1 MLLSLL
7 QLPEYR
13 LILVESHRLE
23 MNLHLMKN
31 IMTFGQLKAH
41 LLTFLIKKEK
51 STEDIILNTD
61 QS

>member
-1 MLLSLL
+1 
-7 QLPEYR
+7 
-13 LILVESHRLE
+13 
-23 MNLHLMKN
+23 MKN